1 MGTTYLL
8 MRNKQNG
15 PNTLVV
21 FFFKYKEI
29 PNWNANYKNKGFIQM
44 SKDGAM
50 VELYFMFNIKENTKH
65 CKRI

>member
-15 PNTLVV
+15 PNTLV
-21 FFFKYKEI
+21 FFFLKYKKI
-29 PNWNANYKNKGFIQM
+29 SNWNANYKNKGFIQIM
-44 SKDGAM
+44 
-50 VELYFMFNIKENTKH
+50 ELQFMFNIKENTKH